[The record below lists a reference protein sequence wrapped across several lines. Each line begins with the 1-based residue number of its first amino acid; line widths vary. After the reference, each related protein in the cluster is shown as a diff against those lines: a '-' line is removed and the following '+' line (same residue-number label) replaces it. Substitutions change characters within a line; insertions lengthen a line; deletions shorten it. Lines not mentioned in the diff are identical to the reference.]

1 MSKPKILITNQDV
14 HGVNFYRSEQPAIS
28 LSKLYDDE
36 FEIDYIKNPD
46 WNDDTFLKQ
55 YDVIHGHRTL
65 CDFAQMPFL
74 VDKLHSF
81 GIKVILDID
90 DYWEVSKEHPLY
102 HAVKK
107 DGLKEKIVA
116 NLKIV
121 DAVSTT
127 TPVYKKYIEPYNKNI
142 LVIPNGVNRNLRELV
157 FVIKY
162 ISKQSHSNNR
172 ITNSFTR
179 QFIDIKIE

>member
-1 MSKPKILITNQDV
+1 MRKPKILITNQDV

-46 WNDDTFLKQ
+46 WNNDEFLKE
-55 YDVIHGHRTL
+55 YDIVHGHRTL

-74 VDKLHSF
+74 VEKLQSF

-107 DGLKEKIVA
+107 DG
-116 NLKIV
+116 
-121 DAVSTT
+121 
-127 TPVYKKYIEPYNKNI
+127 
-142 LVIPNGVNRNLRELV
+142 
-157 FVIKY
+157 
-162 ISKQSHSNNR
+162 
-172 ITNSFTR
+172 
-179 QFIDIKIE
+179 